1 MFEYYQINKIS
12 TNFCPYKWETAASTV
27 GIATVNARPT
37 YSIIDPK
44 VDSPATP
51 SGFYSY
57 GNCHR
62 TKPYDQNCR
71 EINYM
76 NIAL

>member
-12 TNFCPYKWETAASTV
+12 TNFCPYKWETAASNV

-51 SGFYSY
+51 
-57 GNCHR
+57 
-62 TKPYDQNCR
+62 
-71 EINYM
+71 
-76 NIAL
+76 

>member
-51 SGFYSY
+51 
-57 GNCHR
+57 
-62 TKPYDQNCR
+62 
-71 EINYM
+71 
-76 NIAL
+76 